1 MLKQTR
7 VHRTGDTGP
16 MTAHDPDL
24 TDLPSPEEAAAVRLV
39 ALDMDGTLLDADH
52 EVHDSFWPVADALE
66 RRGVVLCAAS
76 GRQLQ
81 TLEDMFGERAG
92 RMVLIAENGANV
104 VHHGSPVS
112 TSLVTRDAVVRAVGS
127 VRALADDGEPVGT
140 VLSGVRGAYVER
152 HDDAFTRTVG
162 RYYARLERVEDLLAV
177 DDDALKVAVHHEVDV
192 ADRVHP
198 ALLPLAPEHTVVL
211 SGTHWVD
218 VMAAGTDKGVALRR
232 TQEALGV
239 TRAQTAAFGDH
250 LNDVEMLEAAGL
262 SFAMAGAHPDLAAV
276 ARFVAPPHTANGV
289 TRVLAAMLGLQEPGR
304 P

>member
-1 MLKQTR
+1 MS
-7 VHRTGDTGP
+7 RT
-16 MTAHDPDL
+16 PDAVAP
-24 TDLPSPEEAAAVRLV
+24 TLPSAEEAAGVRLV

-52 EVHDSFWPVADALE
+52 RVHPSFWAVADELE

-76 GRQLQ
+76 GRQLA
-81 TLEDMFGERAG
+81 TLEQMFGERAE

-104 VHHGSPVS
+104 VHHGRPVS
-112 TSLVTRDAVVRAVGS
+112 TSLVTRDAVVRAIEA
-127 VRALADDGEPVGT
+127 VRELAADGEPVGT

-152 HDDAFTRTVG
+152 HDDAFVDVVS
-162 RYYARLERVEDLLAV
+162 RYYARLERVPDLLAV
-177 DDDALKVAVHHEVDV
+177 DDDALKVAVHHAEDV

-218 VMAAGTDKGVALRR
+218 LMARGTDKGVALLR

-250 LNDVEMLEAAGL
+250 LNDVEMLDASAL
-262 SFAMAGAHPDLAAV
+262 SFAMAGAHPDVVAA
-276 ARFVAPPHTANGV
+276 ARFVAPPHTENGV
-289 TRVLAAMLGLQEPGR
+289 TRVLSRLLELQG
-304 P
+304 